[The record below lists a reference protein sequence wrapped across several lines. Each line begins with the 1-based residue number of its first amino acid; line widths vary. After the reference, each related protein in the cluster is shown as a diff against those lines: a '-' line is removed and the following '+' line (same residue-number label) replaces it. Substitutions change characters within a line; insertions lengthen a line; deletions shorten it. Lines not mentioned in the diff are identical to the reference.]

1 MDGIEFHDDAQSY
14 VDLEVS
20 FEQDANNIDVEDDN
34 LQTMAYVVSRMKSH
48 ISVHLIF
55 MQVITDLYRALLNAT
70 TIYGSGF
77 FHGILDIS
85 LPEKTKEF
93 HELQTAVPP
102 HADWPS
108 AKLDG
113 EPLATVLNTG
123 NTFHLSLP
131 ANPSTSEQILSFKPA
146 KDSGGADLAELGK
159 THVKFSDLGSLCG
172 DDEAPWRADRLLL
185 KHLHQ

>member
-1 MDGIEFHDDAQSY
+1 MDSGLSWADQWDNCPDTLPPQPPPSEDGKK
-14 VDLEVS
+14 
-20 FEQDANNIDVEDDN
+20 NKDVN
-34 LQTMAYVVSRMKSH
+34 KSRKKKLNFSWMK
-48 ISVHLIF
+48 I
-55 MQVITDLYRALLNAT
+55 
-70 TIYGSGF
+70 
-77 FHGILDIS
+77 

-93 HELQTAVPP
+93 HELQTVVPP

-108 AKLDG
+108 AELDG

-172 DDEAPWRADRLLL
+172 DDEAP
-185 KHLHQ
+185 